1 MKKRTFKKLFAL
13 LFLVYAKVWGCDICG
28 CSINGSYFGLLP
40 QYRKHFLGLRTNYR
54 SYQIKHPPLFAGE
67 KLIYSNDLALS
78 TEIWGKYQVNN
89 KWQLLVAIPYQYN
102 ERKEESIKLTSHGLS
117 DVTLNGMIT
126 IWRTSDSVKSNYRHS
141 ILLGAGVKIPTGS
154 HHDTIVYKGLRLP
167 GFQIGTGSW
176 DFPLS
181 FLYTLKR
188 KSLGLNMEMT
198 YLFNTKNR
206 YGYQMGN
213 RFSSALRFFYWKYE
227 PSMSFLPQIGFSY
240 ESFLQDKKENQWV
253 RYTGGNA
260 VWSLSGIDIY
270 KGRWGLGFSAWY
282 PVYQNM
288 GEQYIKMLPRLQTQ
302 LLFLF

>member
-1 MKKRTFKKLFAL
+1 MTPKILLLSA
-13 LFLVYAKVWGCDICG
+13 LFLVCTKAWGCDICG

-54 SYQIKHPPLFAGE
+54 GYQIKHPPLFAGE
-67 KLIYSNDLALS
+67 KLVYSNDLALT
-78 TEIWGKYQVNN
+78 TEIWGRYQVNN
-89 KWQLLVAIPYQYN
+89 KFQFLVVIPYQYN
-102 ERKEESIKLTSHGLS
+102 ERKEEGIKLISHGLS
-117 DVTLNGMIT
+117 DITLNGMVT
-126 IWRTSDSVKSNYRHS
+126 IWKTSDTLMSSYSQS
-141 ILLGAGVKIPTGS
+141 ILMGGGMKIPTGS
-154 HHDTIVYKGLRLP
+154 HHDTIVYKGLKLP

-176 DFPLS
+176 DFPIS

-188 KSLGLNMEMT
+188 KSLGVNIEMT
-198 YLFNTKNR
+198 YQFNTKNR

-213 RFSSALRFFYWKYE
+213 RLVNAVRFFYWKYK

-240 ESFLQDKKENQWV
+240 ENFLQDKKENQWV

-270 KGRWGLGFSAWY
+270 KGRWGLGFNTWF

-288 GEQYIKMLPRLQTQ
+288 GEQHIKMLPRFQTQ